1 MGVLYGFDIV
11 PVTAYLKRNNS
22 ALFQTSLYT
31 DIVLFSFLLFSK
43 TSASAREQA
52 RSARKKNIF
61 FFPHHYPL
69 ALVVNKSPATR
80 AIIGL
85 MALACSLYFITRV
98 QPSSETQG
106 EKVGSVEKAGRK
118 FSSTGQGA
126 PGYRL
131 SPNYFQKFKRMPAPD
146 WAQKM
151 LCIIVPNRR
160 TVSPEFFS

>member
-61 FFPHHYPL
+61 FCPHHYPL

-98 QPSSETQG
+98 QTSSETQG
-106 EKVGSVEKAGRK
+106 ESVGSVEKAGRK
-118 FSSTGQGA
+118 FSSTGQRDPWVQTLTELFPKIQADAG
-126 PGYRL
+126 
-131 SPNYFQKFKRMPAPD
+131 S
-146 WAQKM
+146 
-151 LCIIVPNRR
+151 
-160 TVSPEFFS
+160 